1 MEAELEFGTLE
12 IDYSPSEKYLKKDLP
27 AAYRTDARSAPKKLG
42 FMQPGLR
49 RVVHKRTWKDVEYE
63 TS

>member
-1 MEAELEFGTLE
+1 MQAELMFESLQL
-12 IDYSPSEKYLKKDLP
+12 DYSPSQKYLQKDLP
-27 AAYRTDARSAPKKLG
+27 AAYRIDARSAPKKLG

-63 TS
+63 